1 MKKLFP
7 ILFIFICH
15 SLIAQVAPQTD
26 LQKAKDLVAKMTL
39 EEKVGQMT
47 QVTFALIAK
56 GSWGNTDGALDPAAL
71 KKAIVD
77 YKVGSLL
84 NTGSNALS
92 VDTWRQVI
100 TQIQDETKN
109 TRLKIPVVYG
119 LDAMHGQTY
128 TLNSTLF
135 PHNVAMAAS

>member
-1 MKKLFP
+1 MKKLIAFF
-7 ILFIFICH
+7 LLTSFCSF
-15 SLIAQVAPQTD
+15 SFAQSDEQKVNDLIS
-26 LQKAKDLVAKMTL
+26 KMTL

-56 GSWGNTDGALDPAAL
+56 GSWGNTDGALDPATL
-71 KKAIVD
+71 KKAVVY

-100 TQIQDETKN
+100 TQIQDK
-109 TRLKIPVVYG
+109 
-119 LDAMHGQTY
+119 
-128 TLNSTLF
+128 
-135 PHNVAMAAS
+135 

>member
-1 MKKLFP
+1 MKNLIVIFLLLFTYNS
-7 ILFIFICH
+7 IL
-15 SLIAQVAPQTD
+15 AQTD
-26 LQKAKDLVAKMTL
+26 QQKAKALLDKMTL

-56 GSWGNTDGALDPAAL
+56 NGWGNTDGALDPALL

-92 VDTWRQVI
+92 VDTWRQAI

-109 TRLKIPVVYG
+109 TKLKIPVVYG

-135 PHNVAMAAS
+135 PHNLALA